1 MPRPSRLLCLV
12 TTTLL
17 AVACRDAAAPGTPS
31 AGPAFATASDTT
43 SRYLISY
50 SSYLGGSNDDGG
62 FAIAVDAAGNIY
74 VVGYTYSTNFPT
86 AGALQTARHGP
97 ANDAFVT
104 KVNPVTG
111 LVYSTYLGGTDPH
124 PLFGETATG
133 IALDA
138 QGDAYVTGYTY
149 STSFPTTAGALQ
161 TTFGGVKDGFVA
173 ELNPSGSALVYS
185 SYLGGAGNDQANGI
199 AVDAAGNTYVTGFS
213 NSTNFPTTP
222 GALQTVYGGV
232 TNAFVTVLGP
242 AGSSLVY
249 STYLGG
255 TGSAGANGI
264 AVDGAGN
271 AYVTGS
277 TATGFPITPG
287 VVQSTPGGGGEGF
300 VTALNAAGSALI
312 YSTYLGGSGNDKG
325 NKIAVDA
332 AGNAYVT
339 GNTSSTDFPT
349 TPSAFQTTFAGGTS
363 DAFVTALNPSG
374 SALLFSTY
382 LGGTDTDQGNDIAV
396 DAAGNAYLVGNT
408 GSINFPITGT
418 VVPADPGGGN
428 DAFVAAL
435 TGMGSGLLF
444 STHLGGTGVDLGL
457 GIAIDTAGT
466 AYVTGQTSSNGVNN
480 FPITPGAFQPLIGGF
495 NDAYVTR
502 ITRVA
507 TPAGGSMRR

>member
-17 AVACRDAAAPGTPS
+17 VVACRDAAAPGTATVAPGS
-31 AGPAFATASDTT
+31 ATASDTT

-50 SSYLGGSNDDGG
+50 SSFLGGSGDDGG
-62 FAIAVDAAGNIY
+62 LAIAVDAAGDMYI
-74 VVGYTYSTNFPT
+74 VGYTYSSDFPT
-86 AGALQTARHGP
+86 AGALQTARHGQ

-104 KVNPVTG
+104 KVDPVTG
-111 LVYSTYLGGTDPH
+111 LVYSTYLGGTDPD

-138 QGDAYVTGYTY
+138 QGDAYVTGRTY
-149 STSFPTTAGALQ
+149 STS
-161 TTFGGVKDGFVA
+161 
-173 ELNPSGSALVYS
+173 
-185 SYLGGAGNDQANGI
+185 
-199 AVDAAGNTYVTGFS
+199 
-213 NSTNFPTTP
+213 FPTTP
-222 GALQTVYGGV
+222 GALQTVFGGV
-232 TNAFVTVLGP
+232 NDAFVTVFGP

-255 TGSAGANGI
+255 TGGEGANGI

-277 TATGFPITPG
+277 TVTGFPITPG

-312 YSTYLGGSGNDKG
+312 YSTYLGGSGGDKG

-332 AGNAYVT
+332 AGSVYVI
-339 GNTSSTDFPT
+339 GNTGSTDFPT
-349 TPSAFQTTFAGGTS
+349 TPSALQTTLHGGN
-363 DAFVTALNPSG
+363 DAFVTALNSTG
-374 SALLFSTY
+374 STLLYSTY
-382 LGGTDTDQGNDIAV
+382 LGGTGGDQGNGIAV

-408 GSINFPITGT
+408 SSRDFPTTGT
-418 VVPADPGGGN
+418 VVPPDSGGGS
-428 DAFVAAL
+428 DAFVTAL
-435 TGMGSGLLF
+435 TSTGSGLLF
-444 STHLGGTGVDLGL
+444 STYLGGTGSDAGF
-457 GIAIDTAGT
+457 GIAVDAAGT
-466 AYVTGQTSSNGVNN
+466 AYVTGATGNLGADN
-480 FPITPGAFQPLIGGF
+480 FPITPGAFQPLFGGI

-507 TPAGGSMRR
+507 APAGASMRR